1 MGFTIDAKLELGSR
15 SAHLP
20 FNDYQNFDTGK
31 AHFRHI
37 CQIHMGMVGSTV
49 FYKQYLSALI
59 WIYHLDC
66 YQNGYRNNLNN
77 FQVDSIKM
85 TELCP
90 LFSYHFLD
98 KCHYNFSHSWCTKSD
113 GALLIFFMRVLKE
126 KVMGESRFLEEYQQA
141 YEQCV
146 YCLYNHPNR
155 KGKARHLQD
164 HNAPR
169 VTLQWK
175 EAKDI
180 YEYFKPKSLPEF
192 DGYKSETISAEV
204 NYRELLIAGRIEGLS
219 LTAGGITVLCP

>member
-1 MGFTIDAKLELGSR
+1 
-15 SAHLP
+15 
-20 FNDYQNFDTGK
+20 
-31 AHFRHI
+31 
-37 CQIHMGMVGSTV
+37 
-49 FYKQYLSALI
+49 
-59 WIYHLDC
+59 
-66 YQNGYRNNLNN
+66 
-77 FQVDSIKM
+77 
-85 TELCP
+85 
-90 LFSYHFLD
+90 
-98 KCHYNFSHSWCTKSD
+98 
-113 GALLIFFMRVLKE
+113 MRVLKE

-204 NYRELLIAGRIEGLS
+204 IYLELLMTQI
-219 LTAGGITVLCP
+219 LTAQIFYLCQFLRLLIFFHVQLNGA